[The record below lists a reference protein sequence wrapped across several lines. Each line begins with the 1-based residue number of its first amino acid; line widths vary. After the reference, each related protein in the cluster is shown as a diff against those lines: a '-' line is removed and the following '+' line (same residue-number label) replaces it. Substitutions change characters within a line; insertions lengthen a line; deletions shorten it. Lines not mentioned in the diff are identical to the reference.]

1 MVDSV
6 VRPCASSSIS
16 GKTLAHTSATAAPVM
31 KARVW
36 SRLSGLLR
44 ASRAPQRTQEA
55 PAPGARGGSRCSASH
70 SGQARRLLVVVAIQ
84 HLSPGRLALVP
95 MDDVLSRAEGLARHS
110 DSPDHYTRT
119 WLTPAHQAAS
129 RQLQA
134 WMREAGMEVRVDAVG
149 SVIGRY
155 AASSPSSSR
164 PLQPAAMG
172 RDPMPREQIGSRAS
186 AAAAA
191 PGMTIL
197 LGSHFDSVRNGGKYD
212 GVLGIL
218 VPIACVAELHRRGER
233 LPHAIEI
240 AAFSDEVGARFQ
252 TSFLASRAML
262 KGAEAM
268 NPLLERRDADGVS
281 LAEAMRAAGLDPAR
295 VDDARIETGSLAA
308 YVEVHIEQGP
318 VLLGAG
324 RPLGVVTSIA
334 SGSRYL
340 VRVRGEAGHAGTVP
354 MDMRRDALAAAA
366 EMVLAVEAQAKA
378 AGGVGT
384 VGILTVADGTG
395 NVIPGLVE
403 FTLDLRGPDD
413 ATRARLAA
421 VVVSELEAIAAR
433 RKVAVEIG
441 KRSEVKAAPCAPWLQ
456 DQLEA
461 SVRRAGCDPM
471 RLPSGAGHDAMIM
484 AEVTD
489 VGMLFVRCGAGG
501 VSHNP
506 AETVTAEDVQLAE

>member
-1 MVDSV
+1 
-6 VRPCASSSIS
+6 
-16 GKTLAHTSATAAPVM
+16 
-31 KARVW
+31 
-36 SRLSGLLR
+36 
-44 ASRAPQRTQEA
+44 
-55 PAPGARGGSRCSASH
+55 
-70 SGQARRLLVVVAIQ
+70 
-84 HLSPGRLALVP
+84 

-155 AASSPSSSR
+155 ESSGSDPKR
-164 PLQPAAMG
+164 EVRGLTPA
-172 RDPMPREQIGSRAS
+172 PRI
-186 AAAAA
+186 
-191 PGMTIL
+191 M

-218 VPIACVAELHRRGER
+218 VPIACVAELHKRGER
-233 LPHAIEI
+233 LPYAIEI
-240 AAFSDEVGARFQ
+240 AAFSDEEGARFQ

-262 KGAEAM
+262 EGAEAM
-268 NPLLERRDADGVS
+268 NSLLERRDADGVS
-281 LAEAMRAAGLDPAR
+281 VAEAMRAAGLDPVR
-295 VDDARIETGSLAA
+295 VDEARIDTKSLAA

-318 VLLGAG
+318 VLLDAG

-334 SGSRYL
+334 SGSRHL
-340 VRVRGEAGHAGTVP
+340 ARVRGEAGHAGTVP
-354 MDMRRDALAAAA
+354 MGMRRDALAAAA
-366 EMVLAVEAQAKA
+366 EMVLAVESQAKA

-395 NVIPGLVE
+395 NVIPGTVE
-403 FTLDLRGPDD
+403 FTIDLRGPDD
-413 ATRARLAA
+413 ATRARLVAA
-421 VVVSELEAIAAR
+421 VVGELEAIAAR
-433 RKVAVEIG
+433 RKVAVEVG
-441 KRSEVKAAPCAPWLQ
+441 KRHDVKAAPCAPWLQ

-484 AEVTD
+484 AEATD

-506 AETVTAEDVQLAE
+506 AETVTAEDVQVAEHALLDFLRNFVVPA